1 MALLELS
8 LAVARV
14 MFVYDF
20 RLVEGELGHVGQGA
34 QGSGKLSEFQLFT
47 TVTSFCKG
55 PWLVFRKRER
65 EWL

>member
-14 MFVYDF
+14 MFVYEF
-20 RLVEGELGHVGQGA
+20 RLAAGELGQVGQGG
-34 QGSGKLSEFQLFT
+34 QGSGKLNEFQLFT

-55 PWLVFRKRER
+55 PWLVFRER
-65 EWL
+65 GR